1 MKLTPIPKKLL
12 SETVAIKVPV
22 EDDYG
27 IAWSDEAQELRCVRI
42 ERSEALLSKGYILS
56 DGCKAVMYV
65 DAVNSTGLR
74 EFPTGSLVQ
83 VGDDWLN
90 ARSVTAQGVGG
101 VIHHWEVEL
110 A

>member
-12 SETVAIKVPV
+12 SEMVAIKVPV

-27 IAWSDEAQELRCVRI
+27 TAWSEEAQELRNVRV
-42 ERSEALLSKGYILS
+42 ERSQALLSKGYVLS

-65 DAVNSTGLR
+65 DAVNSVGLT
-74 EFPTGSLVQ
+74 EIPIGSLVL
-83 VGDDWLN
+83 VDGDWLN
-90 ARSVTAQGVGG
+90 AKSVIAQGVGG
-101 VIHHWEVEL
+101 VTHHWEVEL